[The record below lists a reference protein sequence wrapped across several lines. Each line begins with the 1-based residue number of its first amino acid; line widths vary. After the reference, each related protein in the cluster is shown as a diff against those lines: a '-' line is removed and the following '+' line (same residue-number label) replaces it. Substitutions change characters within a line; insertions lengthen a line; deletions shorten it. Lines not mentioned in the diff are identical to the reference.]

1 MLKPYT
7 ALLLDLDGL
16 LIDSEKVYHEVAYKM
31 TEKLGKVLTKD
42 IITKQMGRSPYESLG
57 IYRRELGITD
67 YSIKELVD
75 WRDEGMMEAYRISVD
90 MMPGGMELLK
100 KARDKYKM
108 AIATGSTRNLVDIVV
123 EKLGLDAYMQ
133 HIQPSDE
140 IVNGKPHPEIFL
152 ECASQIEE
160 DPGQCIVLEDSSN
173 GCLAGKKAGCFV
185 IAVPSEYT
193 DHQDFG
199 MADVLVKDLFEAW
212 DVIVGL

>member
-1 MLKPYT
+1 
-7 ALLLDLDGL
+7 
-16 LIDSEKVYHEVAYKM
+16 
-31 TEKLGKVLTKD
+31 
-42 IITKQMGRSPYESLG
+42 
-57 IYRRELGITD
+57 
-67 YSIKELVD
+67 
-75 WRDEGMMEAYRISVD
+75 
-90 MMPGGMELLK
+90 
-100 KARDKYKM
+100 
-108 AIATGSTRNLVDIVV
+108 
-123 EKLGLDAYMQ
+123 
-133 HIQPSDE
+133 PSDE

-160 DPGQCIVLEDSSN
+160 DPGQGIVLEDSSN